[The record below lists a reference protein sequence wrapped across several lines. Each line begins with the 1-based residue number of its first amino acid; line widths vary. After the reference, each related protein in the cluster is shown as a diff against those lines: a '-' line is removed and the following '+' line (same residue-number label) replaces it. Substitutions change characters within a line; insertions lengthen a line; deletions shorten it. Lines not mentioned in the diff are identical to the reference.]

1 MAVEQELKLDGEGS
15 GNKKLIIIIIVL
27 SSLLVLGGG
36 VTVAL
41 LLGGGEQ
48 ENVAHTP
55 LNVPGIPG
63 PSAAEVHY
71 LAFETPFVIQV
82 NIKTRTRMMQVHMAL
97 STKTI
102 DDAELAKQHILY
114 IASIIDD
121 QLLKADSDLYLN
133 QEGREIIKQKCL
145 DAIRDALKEETG
157 NPVVDQ
163 LYYINFV
170 MQ

>member
-1 MAVEQELKLDGEGS
+1 
-15 GNKKLIIIIIVL
+15 
-27 SSLLVLGGG
+27 
-36 VTVAL
+36 
-41 LLGGGEQ
+41 
-48 ENVAHTP
+48 
-55 LNVPGIPG
+55 
-63 PSAAEVHY
+63 
-71 LAFETPFVIQV
+71 
-82 NIKTRTRMMQVHMAL
+82 MAL

>member
-1 MAVEQELKLDGEGS
+1 MAGDQDLKLDGDDS

-27 SSLLVLGGG
+27 SSLLVIGGG
-36 VTVAL
+36 VALAL
-41 LLGGGEQ
+41 LLGGGDKEEVVQ
-48 ENVAHTP
+48 AP
-55 LNVPGIPG
+55 LNVPGVPG
-63 PSAAEVHY
+63 PKASEIHY
-71 LAFETPFVIQV
+71 LAFETPFIIQV
-82 NIKTRTRMMQVHMAL
+82 NVKNRTRMMQVHMAL
-97 STKTI
+97 STRTV

-133 QEGREIIKQKCL
+133 QEGREIVKQKCL